1 MCGMYCIEPLGRIYR
16 STWLG
21 GQEAYSR
28 DKEGYP
34 RYKEVI
40 PGLQSILNQPYQ
52 ELPNIL

>member
-34 RYKEVI
+34 RHKEVI